1 MASSWH
7 LTVLAVC
14 TLALLLAPAAARP
27 TKGDFIAEVKK
38 ARDAL
43 NDPKL
48 NGRHRASVTFLDN
61 IIPQMETDWNPTD
74 DFLDKADRK
83 TVLIPE
89 DVAIAS
95 AVPDALYSMIKP
107 SVKPSEVRSYKSLIR
122 ANILDGLY
130 EESDIKSAK
139 DLKDVNGRKVD
150 KSRVKIKGGKLFRG
164 KFFILQ
170 EVDSVQP
177 LPV

>member
-1 MASSWH
+1 MASSRQ
-7 LTVLAVC
+7 LTILAVC
-14 TLALLLAPAAARP
+14 TLAFLLAPVAARP

-89 DVAIAS
+89 DLAIAS
-95 AVPDALYSMIKP
+95 AVPDALYSMMKP

-130 EESDIKSAK
+130 EEGDIKGAK
-139 DLKDVNGRKVD
+139 DLKDVNGRKLD
-150 KSRVKIKGGKLFRG
+150 KSKLESGKGQFRMERRVDPIQVYLLG
-164 KFFILQ
+164 
-170 EVDSVQP
+170 
-177 LPV
+177 